1 MNKQKMTTIRGA
13 AQAGFTLIELIVVIV
28 ILGILAATAIP
39 KFSDLGGDA
48 RLAKMQAAQAAI
60 KSASAIYHAQ
70 WLARGSDATVLALNG
85 VTGNATGYPVAAA
98 GGMDVAAGLTGGD
111 YVYTAGVV
119 TPDSTTARA
128 SCSVTYVEA
137 SGTTTIAAT
146 ASNCQ

>member
-1 MNKQKMTTIRGA
+1 MNKQKMSSIRGA

-70 WLARGSDATVLALNG
+70 WLAQGSNATTLTLNG
-85 VTGNATGYPVAAA
+85 VNGNATGYPVAAA

-119 TPDSTTARA
+119 TPDSVAARA